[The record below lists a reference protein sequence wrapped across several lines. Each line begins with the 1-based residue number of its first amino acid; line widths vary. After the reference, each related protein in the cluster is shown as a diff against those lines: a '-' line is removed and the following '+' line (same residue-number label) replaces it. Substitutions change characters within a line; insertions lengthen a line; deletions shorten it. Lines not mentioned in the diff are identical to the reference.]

1 MNKQLQNVVN
11 DDEQFLIQVELLKLL
26 EQQTKKY
33 TSGDSSSIPVELGQE
48 LLDSLLFCIGVGLQ
62 GRDYMGEID
71 WSLLLNGDLASVVE
85 KGRSFIK
92 CCMEY
97 GEKLWEK
104 ICISLPAVENR
115 SMKDT
120 LKSIGTFWEKYDVHY
135 FAHEIPC
142 DIDYQLS
149 IPVSEKKK
157 GVLYVIAY
165 LEQLAVENYFL
176 SLFDRDVMIPVL
188 NRYCPDYEGLLI
200 NLYEPIATN
209 AIGCALLQRD
219 FETLILT
226 PEEQKEIGCI
236 FENLSGKA
244 IESKMDKAAQLTL
257 EQIRCQSQEEKQLLR
272 RYAKDLAV
280 RIERMRD
287 VGGISGIFL

>member
-11 DDEQFLIQVELLKLL
+11 DEERLLIQVELLKLL

-62 GRDYMGEID
+62 GRDYLGEID
-71 WSLLLNGDLASVVE
+71 WSLLLIGDLASVVE

-92 CCMEY
+92 CCMKY
-97 GEKLWEK
+97 GEKMWKK

-120 LKSIGTFWEKYDVHY
+120 LKSIGTFWKKYDAY
-135 FAHEIPC
+135 FFAHEIPC

-165 LEQLAVENYFL
+165 LERLAIENYFL

-209 AIGCALLQRD
+209 AIGRTLLERD
-219 FETLILT
+219 YETLTLT

-236 FENLSGKA
+236 FEHLSEKA
-244 IESKMDKAAQLTL
+244 IESKMDESAQVTL
-257 EQIRCQSQEEKQLLR
+257 EKIGCQIQGEKQLLAQ
-272 RYAKDLAV
+272 YAKNLAV
-280 RIERMRD
+280 RIERVRD

>member
-11 DDEQFLIQVELLKLL
+11 DDDQLWIQVELLKLL

-71 WSLLLNGDLASVVE
+71 WSLLLNGDLVSLVE

-92 CCMEY
+92 CCIEY

-104 ICISLPAVENR
+104 ICISLPSVENR

-120 LKSIGTFWEKYDVHY
+120 LKSIGTFWKRYDAC
-135 FAHEIPC
+135 FLAHEIPC

-149 IPVSEKKK
+149 IPVSEEKK

-176 SLFDRDVMIPVL
+176 SFFDRDVMIPVL

-209 AIGCALLQRD
+209 AIGCAILQKS
-219 FETLILT
+219 FEKLILT
-226 PEEQKEIGCI
+226 PEEQKELVCI

-244 IESKMDKAAQLTL
+244 IENRLCEAAERTL
-257 EQIRCQSQEEKQLLR
+257 EQISCQNQQEKQLMR
-272 RYAKDLAV
+272 RYVKGLAM
-280 RIERMRD
+280 RIESVRD

>member
-1 MNKQLQNVVN
+1 MNKQLQQVLSEEEKNW
-11 DDEQFLIQVELLKLL
+11 IQVELLKLL
-26 EQQTKKY
+26 EQQTKRY

-48 LLDSLLFCIGVGLQ
+48 LLDSLMFCIGVGLQ
-62 GRDYMGEID
+62 GREYMGEMD
-71 WSLLLNGDLASVVE
+71 WSLLLNSDLSSMAE
-85 KGRSFIK
+85 KGRDFLK
-92 CCMEY
+92 RCVEY
-97 GEKLWEK
+97 GENLWKK
-104 ICISLPAVENR
+104 ICMSLPSVENR

-120 LKSIGTFWEKYDVHY
+120 LASMGTFWKKYDVCF

-149 IPVSEKKK
+149 KPVSEKKK

-165 LEQLAVENYFL
+165 LEQLAVENHFL
-176 SLFDRDVMIPVL
+176 SFFDKTVMIPVL
-188 NRYCPDYEGLLI
+188 SRYCPDYEGLLI

-209 AIGCALLQRD
+209 TMGCALLQRS

-236 FENLSGKA
+236 FANLSGKD
-244 IESKMDKAAQLTL
+244 IESRLEEAAQWTL
-257 EQIRCQSQEEKQLLR
+257 EQLGCQSQGEKQLLR
-272 RYAKDLAV
+272 QYAKNLAV
-280 RIERMRD
+280 RIGSVRD

>member
-11 DDEQFLIQVELLKLL
+11 DDDRLLIQVELLKLL

-62 GRDYMGEID
+62 GRDYMGQIE
-71 WSLLLNGDLASVVE
+71 WSLLLHGDFASVIE
-85 KGRSFIK
+85 KGRGVIK
-92 CCMEY
+92 NCIEY
-97 GEKLWEK
+97 GKELWK
-104 ICISLPAVENR
+104 RICISLPSVENR

-120 LKSIGTFWEKYDVHY
+120 LKSIGTFWEKYDSY
-135 FAHEIPC
+135 FFAHEIPC

-165 LEQLAVENYFL
+165 LEQLAMENHFL
-176 SLFDRDVMIPVL
+176 SYFDRNVMISVL
-188 NRYCPDYEGLLI
+188 ERYCPDYEGLLI

-209 AIGCALLQRD
+209 AIGCTLLERD
-219 FETLILT
+219 FETLTLT
-226 PEEQKEIGCI
+226 PEEQKDIGCI
-236 FENLSGKA
+236 FEHLSGKS
-244 IESKMDKAAQLTL
+244 IESKMDEAAQLTL
-257 EQIRCQSQEEKQLLR
+257 EKIGCQIQGEKQLLTQ
-272 RYAKDLAV
+272 YAKNLAV
-280 RIERMRD
+280 RIEKVRD
-287 VGGISGIFL
+287 VGGISGVFL